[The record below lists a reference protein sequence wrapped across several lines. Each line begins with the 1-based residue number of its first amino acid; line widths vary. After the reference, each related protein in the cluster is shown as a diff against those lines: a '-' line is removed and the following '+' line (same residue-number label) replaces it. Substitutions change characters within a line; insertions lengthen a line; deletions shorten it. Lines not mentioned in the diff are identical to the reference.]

1 MRIADYLKRRPLQLL
16 LIVAWLALGTVMIV
30 LRPHWWVWFA
40 AVSYVIAAVYI
51 LAEVLTWRRVS
62 SQRGRAADQKGQQP
76 PASPG
81 GQSSDSN

>member
-1 MRIADYLKRRPLQLL
+1 MRITDFLKRRPLQLL
-16 LIVAWLALGTVMIV
+16 LIVAWFALGTVMVV

-62 SQRGRAADQKGQQP
+62 SQKGVLASQKDQEP
-76 PASPG
+76 PASS
-81 GQSSDSN
+81 GQSGDPS

>member
-1 MRIADYLKRRPLQLL
+1 MRIADYLRRRPLQLL

-51 LAEVLTWRRVS
+51 VAEVLTWRRVS
-62 SQRGRAADQKGQQP
+62 SQRGGPAGQKDQEP
-76 PASPG
+76 PSSG
-81 GQSSDSN
+81 GQGSRSS